1 MYCQLIK
8 QTSKYRGQPVPE
20 GSAVRFVNIIFFPS
34 GFIFDVSWIKFY
46 SQLSFG
52 LSSSG
57 AHSKKSSFASF
68 HLFSVKQLAHDRSG
82 KQMCN
87 LMLMG
92 RLYLNHCLIFPSKF
106 AFLFANN
113 SKHSLPSDHAGIP
126 QRLDFS
132 QCWWIRIWYNWLES
146 CQFVCLPT
154 VLATIGF
161 MYKHLLTEIENF
173 MVTESTSP

>member
-1 MYCQLIK
+1 MLAQDVIQNCLNQTELQTEMYCQLIK

-92 RLYLNHCLIFPSKF
+92 KLYLNHLPHLSK
-106 AFLFANN
+106 
-113 SKHSLPSDHAGIP
+113 
-126 QRLDFS
+126 
-132 QCWWIRIWYNWLES
+132 
-146 CQFVCLPT
+146 
-154 VLATIGF
+154 
-161 MYKHLLTEIENF
+161 
-173 MVTESTSP
+173 